1 MKRSAPNIEIRS
13 INGIPRL
20 YVNGEAVPT
29 LTYRNRIHHD
39 FAYMKK
45 FADSGHRIFFMTHP
59 RHFDQPESEYWRAV
73 DENVRTILGFNDDV
87 LLILGMYLGVDD
99 EWAKAHP
106 DHIARAIDGTPAG
119 DYVEHTHGGLITK
132 PYSLFSKEFEKEG
145 VRQVKAHVDF
155 VRNHPL
161 AHRIIGF
168 FIEAGAAQEWIPFN
182 RNDQMDY
189 APCVTEAFR
198 DWLRKK
204 YRTQAALRKA
214 WKDSR
219 VTFDT
224 AAVPTQPEQNRPTR
238 GDFFDPSQGRQVI
251 DFQQCY
257 MQNIGDRIHATCS
270 VARRGGQ
277 GRLVGIFHEPP
288 MEVGAH
294 DHAWQQ
300 VLEDPTIDF
309 YAGPT
314 CYESRKAGQPT
325 PVHHLVDSLRLFNK
339 LFFTEEDTRPHTT
352 LEIAGAHAHCTT
364 PDESRQTI
372 SRTMLHTFAKGVLGW
387 YWDFQ
392 FRWFTEPWFFRMFQQ
407 LQDIG
412 AAVQAARPR
421 SAAEVAVFVDEG
433 SIPYSVGDNRLLT
446 NLGHRLLIHEMNRIG
461 CPHDVYL
468 FDHVRRQDLP
478 EYKLHIFLN
487 TFRVTNAQRRAVK
500 RLRRDGK
507 VLFFHHAAG
516 FINDDARAT
525 ASVANIADIIGM
537 HVKEFDVRMPTTVV
551 TSDRDHPL
559 VNALPVG
566 LTFGQFPR
574 YLRRSLFGGSDDDPI
589 FPRILPV
596 SPVFSVDDAE
606 AVSLGYY
613 TVDALPPP
621 VATSRRKPQPKRHD
635 DDRYV
640 GFAAKHGDEWTSIY
654 AGVVGMTSELLRGL
668 AAFSGAHI
676 YLDTDDTFYAN
687 DRLLVL
693 HTDWRPGKTRTI
705 SLPRRTNV
713 YDLLARGKP
722 VATGVREFTV
732 PVKPKT
738 TYAFFLGSRPPS
750 L

>member
-1 MKRSAPNIEIRS
+1 MSRTRPAIAAH
-13 INGIPRL
+13 L
-20 YVNGEAVPT
+20 AVT
-29 LTYRNRIHHD
+29 
-39 FAYMKK
+39 
-45 FADSGHRIFFMTHP
+45 
-59 RHFDQPESEYWRAV
+59 
-73 DENVRTILGFNDDV
+73 
-87 LLILGMYLGVDD
+87 
-99 EWAKAHP
+99 
-106 DHIARAIDGTPAG
+106 
-119 DYVEHTHGGLITK
+119 
-132 PYSLFSKEFEKEG
+132 
-145 VRQVKAHVDF
+145 
-155 VRNHPL
+155 
-161 AHRIIGF
+161 
-168 FIEAGAAQEWIPFN
+168 
-182 RNDQMDY
+182 
-189 APCVTEAFR
+189 
-198 DWLRKK
+198 
-204 YRTQAALRKA
+204 
-214 WKDSR
+214 
-219 VTFDT
+219 
-224 AAVPTQPEQNRPTR
+224 
-238 GDFFDPSQGRQVI
+238 VI
-251 DFQQCY
+251 
-257 MQNIGDRIHATCS
+257 
-270 VARRGGQ
+270 
-277 GRLVGIFHEPP
+277 
-288 MEVGAH
+288 
-294 DHAWQQ
+294 
-300 VLEDPTIDF
+300 EDPAIDF

-364 PDESRQTI
+364 RDESRQTI

-461 CPHDVYL
+461 CPHDIYL

-525 ASVANIADIIGM
+525 ASVANIADLIGM

-589 FPRILPV
+589 FPRI
-596 SPVFSVDDAE
+596 
-606 AVSLGYY
+606 
-613 TVDALPPP
+613 
-621 VATSRRKPQPKRHD
+621 
-635 DDRYV
+635 
-640 GFAAKHGDEWTSIY
+640 
-654 AGVVGMTSELLRGL
+654 AGLLR
-668 AAFSGAHI
+668 
-676 YLDTDDTFYAN
+676 
-687 DRLLVL
+687 R
-693 HTDWRPGKTRTI
+693 
-705 SLPRRTNV
+705 
-713 YDLLARGKP
+713 
-722 VATGVREFTV
+722 
-732 PVKPKT
+732 
-738 TYAFFLGSRPPS
+738 
-750 L
+750 